1 MRLRSKF
8 SNGYNKRKMVWRL
21 QENLQVVNRDFEPYR
36 IDGKNK
42 YEWVEIKTYCNAY
55 IIIELDN

>member
-1 MRLRSKF
+1 MGTIKERWCGDFK
-8 SNGYNKRKMVWRL
+8 K
-21 QENLQVVNRDFEPYR
+21 NLQVVNRDFEPYR

-42 YEWVEIKTYCNAY
+42 YEWVEIKTDCNAY

>member
-1 MRLRSKF
+1 MA
-8 SNGYNKRKMVWRL
+8 WRL

-42 YEWVEIKTYCNAY
+42 YKWVETRVGAKG
-55 IIIELDN
+55 IEGGQSPP

>member
-1 MRLRSKF
+1 
-8 SNGYNKRKMVWRL
+8 MVWRL

-42 YEWVEIKTYCNAY
+42 YKWVEIKTDCNAY